1 MKATA
6 TVLQIAVRIIGPIM
20 IILGLLFWSGN
31 ALQLIP
37 LHMLIGITLVLIMW
51 ALAVLGA
58 VAGVN
63 LGFVA
68 LTAVWGL
75 VIPILGLT
83 QERLLAN
90 SLHWLIQLLHLA
102 VGLVALVL
110 ADRLAAS
117 IKARRGSGSLSA
129 RAA

>member
-1 MKATA
+1 MNITA
-6 TVLQIAVRIIGPIM
+6 AVLQIAVRIIGPIM

-58 VAGVN
+58 VAGLN

-83 QERLLAN
+83 QERLLTN

-102 VGLVALVL
+102 VGLVALAL
-110 ADRLAAS
+110 ADRLAAG
-117 IKARRGSGSLSA
+117 IKARSGSSSLSA